1 MRAIEIASLIFS
13 TVYLFFRALTSPK
26 FSLFSPQRSY
36 IVYYL
41 FLDLRGASSYDRVY
55 KKMSRGGKEMDRM
68 RRIMEGRYGSDQLG
82 VALLVAYLVLY
93 LLSHIFDS
101 GFLSMVSIAFLC
113 WAVYRMFSRQLD
125 RRRAE
130 NLRFLEAVTPL
141 VRKYNVSKC
150 RRQDKEHCY
159 FKCPNCGQQLRVP
172 KGKGKL
178 SITCRNCGVSFEK
191 KT

>member
-1 MRAIEIASLIFS
+1 MNW
-13 TVYLFFRALTSPK
+13 
-26 FSLFSPQRSY
+26 
-36 IVYYL
+36 
-41 FLDLRGASSYDRVY
+41 LR
-55 KKMSRGGKEMDRM
+55 RM
-68 RRIMEGRYGSDQLG
+68 MEGRYGSDQLG
-82 VALLVAYLVLY
+82 LALVGLYMVLY
-93 LLSHIFDS
+93 LLSRLFHS
-101 GFLSMVSIAFLC
+101 FLLTLLATAVILWAF
-113 WAVYRMFSRQLD
+113 YRMFSRQLE

-130 NLRFLEAVTPL
+130 NARFLEAVGPM
-141 VRKYNVSKC
+141 VRRYNVNKC

>member
-1 MRAIEIASLIFS
+1 MNW
-13 TVYLFFRALTSPK
+13 
-26 FSLFSPQRSY
+26 
-36 IVYYL
+36 
-41 FLDLRGASSYDRVY
+41 LR
-55 KKMSRGGKEMDRM
+55 RM
-68 RRIMEGRYGSDQLG
+68 MEGRYGSDQLG
-82 VALLVAYLVLY
+82 MALLGIYLVLTLLARLFHSG
-93 LLSHIFDS
+93 LLSGAATVVILW
-101 GFLSMVSIAFLC
+101 GF
-113 WAVYRMFSRQLD
+113 YRMFSRQSE

-130 NLRFLEAVTPL
+130 NARFLEAVGPM
-141 VRKYNVSKC
+141 VRRYNVSKC

>member
-1 MRAIEIASLIFS
+1 MNW
-13 TVYLFFRALTSPK
+13 
-26 FSLFSPQRSY
+26 
-36 IVYYL
+36 
-41 FLDLRGASSYDRVY
+41 LR
-55 KKMSRGGKEMDRM
+55 RM
-68 RRIMEGRYGSDQLG
+68 MEGRYGSDQLG
-82 VALLVAYLVLY
+82 LALVGLYMALY
-93 LLSHIFDS
+93 LLSRLFHSF
-101 GFLSMVSIAFLC
+101 FLNLLATALILWAF
-113 WAVYRMFSRQLD
+113 YRMFSRQLE

-130 NLRFLEAVTPL
+130 NGRFLDAVGPM
-141 VRKYNVSKC
+141 VRRYNVSKC